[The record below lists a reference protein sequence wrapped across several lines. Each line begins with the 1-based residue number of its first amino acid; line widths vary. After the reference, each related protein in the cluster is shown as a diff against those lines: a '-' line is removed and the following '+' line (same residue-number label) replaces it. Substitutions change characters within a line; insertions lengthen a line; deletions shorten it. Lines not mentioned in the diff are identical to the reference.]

1 MDALPSWSAPGFR
14 RNRSAG
20 PGSLHSGAIVLFA
33 TLALS
38 ESATALSQDATPPDS
53 VPGRIGVDPE
63 ALPRPSVRARRASG
77 PISVDGFLNEPGW
90 TEAEIITGFVQSK
103 PNAGYPSSEHTEIRI
118 LYDDETLYV
127 GATLYYQ
134 DPSDI
139 TLHSLKR
146 DFPSG
151 EGDILGIAF
160 DTYLDRSNAFMF
172 GVNAGGAMVDLQT
185 FDNGRDINFAW
196 DGIADR
202 AVRVHDEGWTAEI
215 AVPFSTL
222 RFDPNQPDR
231 PWGLNFVRR
240 LRHRGEDS
248 FWAPIDRRYSLN
260 RMSEAGTLTGLPA
273 MSGGLNLLVKPFA
286 LTARSS
292 GDAAVDGVAT
302 DFDAGLDVKYAL
314 SQGLALDLTYR
325 TDFSQV
331 EVDDE
336 QVNLTRFSLFFPE
349 KRDFFVENAGL
360 FDFGDLP
367 ERGYRLGAGLEDF
380 KLFHSRRI
388 GLEGGRPVPV
398 LGGGR
403 LTGRVGDWG
412 VGFLNMQTRG
422 TEDMAAENFTALR
435 LRRTVF
441 GNFQIGGMF
450 LNRNVTEESRGG
462 GYNRS
467 LGADLY
473 ARFWDRMIVQSY
485 LAGTIDDGES
495 GNNRAARVSVAWRD
509 QFLNTSLMFREI
521 GDAFRPG
528 MGYIRREAVRHGYAT
543 VGVHHRRAESLL
555 NELNPFLEMH
565 YITNLASVL
574 ETRTGTAGFITTLSD
589 GSRLTL
595 QYDDRFERLFEPFRL
610 LGDRVVP
617 EGAYSFGERALD
629 LQTSTGRVFSAML
642 GLSDGG
648 YFGGTRRSL
657 RLGAQWKANQHITMD
672 AGVQDNRIDLGDGPF
687 SARIYRGRVEYAYS
701 TELFGSGFIQY
712 NGVTDELITNIR
724 LDYIH
729 APLSDLFLVYTER
742 RNTATG
748 GVLDRRFTVK
758 LTRLWSF

>member
-1 MDALPSWSAPGFR
+1 MPCRNPVESTHPTDARRHNTVIFLAVTLSALTSMTV
-14 RNRSAG
+14 SAQ
-20 PGSLHSGAIVLFA
+20 
-33 TLALS
+33 
-38 ESATALSQDATPPDS
+38 ESVPRDS
-53 VPGRIGVDPE
+53 VLTQRRVDPE
-63 ALPRPSVRARRASG
+63 AIPRPTVQARRATG
-77 PISVDGFLNEPGW
+77 PISVDGFLDEPTW
-90 TEAEIITGFVQSK
+90 ADAEIITGFIQSK
-103 PNAGYPSSEHTEIRI
+103 PNAGYPSTENTVVRV
-118 LYDDETLYV
+118 LFDDETLYV
-127 GATLYYQ
+127 GAVLYYE
-134 DPSDI
+134 DPADI

-146 DFPSG
+146 DFPPG

-172 GVNAGGAMVDLQT
+172 GVNAGGALVDLQT

-196 DGIADR
+196 DGISER
-202 AVRVHDEGWTAEI
+202 AVRVHEEGWTAEV

-222 RFDPNQPDR
+222 RFNPNRADR

-240 LRHRGEDS
+240 IRRKGEDS

-260 RMSEAGTLTGLPA
+260 RMSEAGTLTGLPG

-292 GDAAVDGVAT
+292 GEAAVEGEST
-302 DFDAGLDVKYAL
+302 DFDAGFDVKYGV

-398 LGGGR
+398 LGGAR

-412 VGFLNMQTRG
+412 VGLLNMQTRSAG
-422 TEDMAAENFTALR
+422 DVAAENFTAFR
-435 LRRTVF
+435 FRRTVL
-441 GNFQIGGMF
+441 GSLQLGGIF
-450 LNRNVTEESRGG
+450 LNREATDDTRGG

-473 ARFWDRMIVQSY
+473 ARLWDRMIVQSY
-485 LAGTIDDGES
+485 LAETIDEGEA
-495 GNNRAARVSVAWRD
+495 GNSRAARVSLAWRD
-509 QFLNTSLMFREI
+509 QFLNTSIMFRQI
-521 GDAFRPG
+521 GDAFRPE
-528 MGYIRREAVRHGYAT
+528 MGYIRRGAVRHGYAT
-543 VGVHHRRAESLL
+543 IGVHHRRAESLL
-555 NELNPFLEMH
+555 NELNPFLEMN

-574 ETRTGTAGFITTLSD
+574 ETRTGTAGFIATLVD

-595 QYDDRFERLFEPFRL
+595 QYNDRFERLFEPFRIL
-610 LGDRVVP
+610 ENQEVAAGS
-617 EGAYSFGERALD
+617 YTFGEGILN
-629 LQTSTGRVFSAML
+629 LQSSTGRVFSASA
-642 GLSDGG
+642 GVSGGG
-648 YFGGTRRSL
+648 YFGGSRRSV
-657 RLGAQWKANQHITMD
+657 RFGAQWKPNHHITLD
-672 AGVQDNRIDLGDGPF
+672 AGIQNNRIDLGRGAF
-687 SARIYRGRVEYAYS
+687 TAEIYSIRMEYAYS
-701 TELFGSGFIQY
+701 TILFGSGFIQY
-712 NGVTDELITNIR
+712 NGVTDELISNIR
-724 LDYIH
+724 LDLIH

-742 RNTATG
+742 RDTATG
-748 GVLDRRFTVK
+748 SVLDRRFTLK